1 MAGRLS
7 GRRAS
12 AEAGRFG
19 RFWRRR
25 AALVALAVAVI
36 VIHGYITHLL
46 GRRLV
51 DFRLDAAMPKRLEVA
66 YVREL
71 EPAPPPRA
79 APLPAQ
85 AKHMH
90 PRARATAPAKQQAPL
105 HKPAHP
111 QAVPDAPARQV
122 VPEDPHLAEVEPAAP
137 APAVPQPAASAVEPA
152 ASAPSVQMPV
162 FAQATGTSLG
172 APPFEWPVSTRLS
185 YVLTGHYQGEI
196 HGRAQV
202 EWIRL
207 DDRYQ
212 VRMDLRIGLPFAPLF
227 TRAIT
232 SEGRLTPQGLEPKRY
247 DEDSKMAFH
256 ARRRVAIRFEPY
268 GIVLPDGHVRLGWS
282 GAQDAASQFVQLTYL
297 FTTQPERLA
306 VGQRVEMALALPRS
320 VEPWTYDVR
329 EVETL
334 HTPFGAFEA
343 FHLVPRREP
352 EPGGDLTAEMWF
364 APALAYLPVR
374 IRIWQDPETFID
386 LMIDRKPQLAAQ

>member
-12 AEAGRFG
+12 TEAGRFG
-19 RFWRRR
+19 GFWRRR

-46 GRRLV
+46 GRQLV
-51 DFRLDAAMPKRLEVA
+51 DFRWDAAMPKRLEVA

-85 AKHMH
+85 ATRMR
-90 PRARATAPAKQQAPL
+90 PRARGTAPAKQQAPL

-111 QAVPDAPARQV
+111 QAVPNAPAPQV
-122 VPEDPHLAEVEPAAP
+122 VPEDPHLAEVEL
-137 APAVPQPAASAVEPA
+137 AASAVEPA
-152 ASAPSVQMPV
+152 APAPPAQEPV

-172 APPFEWPVSTRLS
+172 VPPFEWPVSTRIS

-212 VRMDLRIGLPFAPLF
+212 VHMDLRIGLPFAPLF

-232 SEGRLTPQGLEPKRY
+232 SEGRLTSQGLEPKRY

-297 FTTQPERLA
+297 FTTQPDRLA